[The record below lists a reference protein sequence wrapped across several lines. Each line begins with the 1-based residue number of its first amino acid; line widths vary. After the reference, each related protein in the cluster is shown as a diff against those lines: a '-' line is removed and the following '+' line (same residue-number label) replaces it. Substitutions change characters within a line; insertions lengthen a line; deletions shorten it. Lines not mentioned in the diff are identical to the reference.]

1 MIMDWIGWYQL
12 QAPINHKV
20 PHFSFSFFLGGG
32 GGGVLISILIKYV
45 ITGNKKTNHPKS

>member
-32 GGGVLISILIKYV
+32 GGGGFIWIFLNYFIK
-45 ITGNKKTNHPKS
+45 GKKKNNHPKS